1 MGATIERST
10 SVPVPVVETTLLE
23 LVRVVSEVT
32 EDDREV
38 VTTVMEMLRSRRVR
52 LCGPFRD
59 STLDAA

>member
-1 MGATIERST
+1 MGAAIERRA

-38 VTTVMEMLRSRRVR
+38 VGRWSPR
-52 LCGPFRD
+52 
-59 STLDAA
+59 